1 MFLYKQYLTQ
11 NSDIQL
17 INIYSQICNTFNK
30 PPVIFTDKCLIIS
43 DLLSTIAIFHTL
55 YITKIHGNNIILATS
70 IEDVEILKSIGISQ
84 ANIVLV
90 KDINNIKDIISQI
103 EELENA
109 KL

>member
-11 NSDIQL
+11 DFDIKL
-17 INIYSQICNTFNK
+17 INKYSQICSTLNK
-30 PPVIFTDKCLIIS
+30 APVIFTDKCLIIS

-55 YITKIHGNNIILATS
+55 YITKIYDNNLILVTS
-70 IEDVEILKSIGISQ
+70 IEDFKILESIGVSKQKIIL
-84 ANIVLV
+84 A